1 MSKKA
6 SKTPMQKWTGTNSR
20 IQQLEAQVKDLE
32 SQLYKAQLMATGTGP
47 GVQAIIDEADRQR
60 QIMQAKIE
68 EMQEIINRFSVFG
81 LTSGD
86 VEQAFTP
93 EQLEA
98 WRNMPVRTAVKCV
111 AAFRDTRDDNNILS
125 YEYAGYYP
133 GTPKEAKADIG
144 PRIAA
149 LLRRAPTPEEI
160 RRKGL
165 MGLSDETMQTALNA
179 LAPHYW
185 TKDRSAFAV
194 ERNRVFDDLVWP
206 EIEKHY
212 SHDQRE
218 ARNRFRK
225 EIDASFK
232 KHRLRG

>member
-1 MSKKA
+1 MEIGKLFQAERKRTASLPFVFARTAAGVMSWTTYLFLLVFLFLFVFLFAEKA
-6 SKTPMQKWTGTNSR
+6 VGRFTFSFG
-20 IQQLEAQVKDLE
+20 
-32 SQLYKAQLMATGTGP
+32 
-47 GVQAIIDEADRQR
+47 
-60 QIMQAKIE
+60 IE

-185 TKDRSAFAV
+185 TKDRSAFA
-194 ERNRVFDDLVWP
+194 ERC
-206 EIEKHY
+206 
-212 SHDQRE
+212 
-218 ARNRFRK
+218 
-225 EIDASFK
+225 
-232 KHRLRG
+232 